1 MLDGSMSFI
10 RPISSPSQQNFTPSE
25 QNRQGL
31 SYYWT
36 CPMPLKSICDRQNNR
51 KWIIIPY
58 NDWERLSQ
66 SGFGNSY
73 TFSLQVFNAIDREVN
88 LKLIPMINVTI

>member
-10 RPISSPSQQNFTPSE
+10 RPILSPPQQNFTPSE

-36 CPMPLKSICDRQNNR
+36 CPVPLKSICDRQNNR

-58 NDWERLSQ
+58 SDWERLS
-66 SGFGNSY
+66 
-73 TFSLQVFNAIDREVN
+73 
-88 LKLIPMINVTI
+88 